1 MWSDDCVAWTSSI
14 RHAKGSCASA
24 KRGYHRGLT
33 RSGSPSPGPPR
44 HQCSPQKRYAAVTCF
59 ERVDKAGHVSRSTID
74 QQGEIL
80 QLEEVIANAPKVIA
94 LAPSYLDESIGN
106 RDQASIWERRSSS
119 PKAFFPISYMEG
131 GHVPVCSRS
140 ACRSA
145 PHGSNRRRLRRRV
158 RKRPFL
164 LVQGPEFLGVHD
176 TCHGNTQLRGGEN
189 ISQDVTCLLT
199 VFWGPVFL
207 IFKAKYAP
215 PTMSSQGN
223 QPKLQ
228 EGDTIKTSSSS
239 LPNEAC
245 QPSFEKRVALLCYY
259 DVAHSVESI
268 LCLCILPPWPKV
280 HWLELAI

>member
-1 MWSDDCVAWTSSI
+1 MQQQ
-14 RHAKGSCASA
+14 RPRGSCASA

-44 HQCSPQKRYAAVTCF
+44 HQCSPKKRYAAVICF
-59 ERVDKAGHVSRSTID
+59 ERVHKAGHVSRSTID

-80 QLEEVIANAPKVIA
+80 HLEEVIANAPKVIA

-106 RDQASIWERRSSS
+106 RDQASIWERQSSS

-207 IFKAKYAP
+207 IFKVKYAP
-215 PTMSSQGN
+215 PTMPFQGK

-259 DVAHSVESI
+259 DATHPVASNHASAYCPLGPEDSM
-268 LCLCILPPWPKV
+268 LG
-280 HWLELAI
+280 LAI